1 MSSVRGVVSPSLEAH
16 FNAMEA
22 RALAAE
28 GDSPGAHRALSAT
41 DRVFERRD
49 PQSDSEWF
57 GYFDDAELIA
67 EFGHCFR
74 DLGRSKDA
82 IAYAERAISGAS
94 PRSDFFATMVK
105 AVAYLDQPK
114 SRAVDPEAACE
125 AVSAALKLGL
135 GVKSA
140 RCVQYL
146 KDFRERLGPFDT
158 TRAAQELAEA
168 SADCAIWQLAE
179 PRTMRGPLRY
189 RGGHHLG
196 GRQRSQPKPN
206 GDK

>member
-1 MSSVRGVVSPSLEAH
+1 
-16 FNAMEA
+16 MEA